1 MRCKKKKP
9 SQSDSYLHIVTFV
22 FDVKRHLTSLSVTH
36 IQRRAEGEERG
47 NGTRVGWRRWGGG
60 VFSLQ
65 LISHPFPTPSISSS
79 LSPFFYTICSYLSA
93 FLNGFLLLLHS
104 NPIIP
109 HSSLSRCFQASL
121 STKCS
126 AVDAGKLKV
135 RALEW
140 FVFFLIKNEDSI
152 SVFQRFNLHFCRFSC
167 STFQLCNNLGY

>member
-1 MRCKKKKP
+1 M
-9 SQSDSYLHIVTFV
+9 
-22 FDVKRHLTSLSVTH
+22 
-36 IQRRAEGEERG
+36 AEM
-47 NGTRVGWRRWGGG
+47 GG

-65 LISHPFPTPSISSS
+65 LISHHFPTPSISSS

-109 HSSLSRCFQASL
+109 HSSFSRCFQASL

-140 FVFFLIKNEDSI
+140 FGFFFVIKNENSI
-152 SVFQRFNLHFCRFSC
+152 SVFQRFNLHFYRFSC
-167 STFQLCNNLGY
+167 STF